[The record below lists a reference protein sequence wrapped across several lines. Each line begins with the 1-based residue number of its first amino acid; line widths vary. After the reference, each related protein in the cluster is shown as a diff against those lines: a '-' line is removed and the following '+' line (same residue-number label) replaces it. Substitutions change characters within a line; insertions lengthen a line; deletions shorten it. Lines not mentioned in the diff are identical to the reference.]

1 MKLVCKH
8 FDELSNEELYKI
20 LKARQDVFVVEQECP
35 YHDIDGADMD
45 ALHVFIEDKN
55 NVLAYLR
62 AIRKDTDTIQMGRV
76 LTLQRGEG
84 LGKEILKAG
93 IQQIIRNY
101 DPQRIY
107 IEAQSYA
114 TGFYEQEGFV
124 ICSEEFLEDNI
135 PHVGMEL
142 ILKK

>member
-1 MKLVCKH
+1 MKLVCKN
-8 FDELSNEELYKI
+8 FDELSNVELYKI

-45 ALHVFIEDKN
+45 ALHVFIEDKDS
-55 NVLAYLR
+55 VLAYLR

-93 IQQIIRNY
+93 IQRIIRNY

-135 PHVGMEL
+135 PHIGMEL

>member
-93 IQQIIRNY
+93 IQRIIRNY
-101 DPQRIY
+101 DPHRIY

-135 PHVGMEL
+135 PHIGMEL

>member
-1 MKLVCKH
+1 MKLVCKN
-8 FDELSNEELYKI
+8 FDELSNVELYKI

-93 IQQIIRNY
+93 IQRIIRNY

-135 PHVGMEL
+135 PHIGMEL

>member
-101 DPQRIY
+101 DPHRIY

-135 PHVGMEL
+135 PHIGMEL

>member
-45 ALHVFIEDKN
+45 ALHVFIEDKDS
-55 NVLAYLR
+55 VLAYLR

-114 TGFYEQEGFV
+114 TGFYEQEGFA
-124 ICSEEFLEDNI
+124 ICSKEFLEDNI
-135 PHVGMEL
+135 PHIGMEL

>member
-1 MKLVCKH
+1 MKLVCKN
-8 FDELSNEELYKI
+8 FDELSNVELYKI

-45 ALHVFIEDKN
+45 ALHVFIEDKDS
-55 NVLAYLR
+55 VLAYLR

-93 IQQIIRNY
+93 IQRIIRNY
-101 DPQRIY
+101 DPHRIY

-135 PHVGMEL
+135 PHIGMEL